1 MDIDQTTIFTS
12 DLLDCVNL
20 CAAALEPDAPQRP
33 EIYLNSVRTML
44 YAYLTKEQRE
54 ACRAFIQ
61 DKEYKPA
68 PQLVL
73 PDKKLVT

>member
-1 MDIDQTTIFTS
+1 MDIDQTMILTS

-20 CAAALEPDAPQRP
+20 CAAALEPDAPQQP

-44 YAYLTKEQRE
+44 YAYLTKDQRD
-54 ACRAFIQ
+54 ANIAFIQ
-61 DKEYKPA
+61 EKAYKPA

-73 PDKKLVT
+73 PNKKLVT

>member
-1 MDIDQTTIFTS
+1 MDIDQTMIFTS

-44 YAYLTKEQRE
+44 YAYLTTDQRE
-54 ACRAFIQ
+54 A
-61 DKEYKPA
+61 
-68 PQLVL
+68 
-73 PDKKLVT
+73 